1 MKHWCR
7 KPSWDEIILGFS
19 VSPQPLNSNATKRAM
34 PEYEGIKI
42 ELSSDVYPPEEDTLL
57 FLEVLKKEGFGK
69 EEQALEVGCG
79 CGLLSLFLARRLAHV
94 TGVDINEKAVEL
106 SKKNADSNGMKN
118 VTFLIS
124 DMFSEVKDTFDVILF
139 NPPYL
144 PTTEPPQDAI
154 DLSYQGGEGGRILTS
169 RFLKAFP
176 RYLKEGGRAYLLQS
190 SVSGIGD
197 TLEFLR
203 VKRYTTR
210 ILAEKNVFFE
220 KLLVMRMMV

>member
-1 MKHWCR
+1 MGSHFKEKR
-7 KPSWDEIILGFS
+7 EIVPGFS
-19 VSPQPLNSNATKRAM
+19 VSPQPLNSKVVTRAM

-57 FLEVLKKEGFGK
+57 FLEALKQEGFGK

-94 TGVDINEKAVEL
+94 TGIDINEKAVEL
-106 SKKNADSNGMKN
+106 SKKNADSNGIKN
-118 VTFLIS
+118 ATFLIS
-124 DMFSEVKDTFDVILF
+124 DMFSEVKDIFDIIVF

-144 PTTEPPQDAI
+144 PTAEPPQDAI
-154 DLSYQGGEGGRILTS
+154 DLSYQGGEDGRILTS

-176 RYLKEGGRAYLLQS
+176 QYLKEGGRVYLLQS
-190 SVSGIGD
+190 SVSGIRD
-197 TLEFLR
+197 TLEFLQM
-203 VKRYTTR
+203 KKYITR

-220 KLLVMRMMV
+220 KLIVMRMMV